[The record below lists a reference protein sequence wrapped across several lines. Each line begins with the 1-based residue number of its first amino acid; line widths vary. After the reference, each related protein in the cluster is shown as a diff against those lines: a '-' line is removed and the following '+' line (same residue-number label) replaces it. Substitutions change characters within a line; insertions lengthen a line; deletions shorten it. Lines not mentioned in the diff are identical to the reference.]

1 MNKLTYE
8 TIDRLYAL
16 FISIMDKG
24 NIPTNITTR
33 QILRK
38 IQPHIEDC
46 QSQWKQEPIASFLK
60 ENLDEKGFVRYDNVN
75 PTVGQ
80 KTFMEL
86 MDTIVNVELP
96 KYNQDTLCV
105 SFGNNDLDSKFA
117 DILIELDLL
126 EKKDA
131 SN

>member
-46 QSQWKQEPIASFLK
+46 QSQWKQEPIISFLK
-60 ENLDEKGFVRYDNVN
+60 NNMTEKGFITFNNEDSE
-75 PTVGQ
+75 GQ
-80 KTFMEL
+80 SAFKKL
-86 MDTIVNVELP
+86 MSTLIDINLP

-105 SFGNNDLDSKFA
+105 SFGNNDFDSKFA

-131 SN
+131 QN

>member
-46 QSQWKQEPIASFLK
+46 QSQWKQEPIISFLK
-60 ENLDEKGFVRYDNVN
+60 NNMTEKGFITFNNEDSK
-75 PTVGQ
+75 GQ
-80 KTFMEL
+80 SAFKKL
-86 MDTIVNVELP
+86 MSTLIDINLP

>member
-1 MNKLTYE
+1 MSSLTYE

-38 IQPHIEDC
+38 LHPHIEDC

-60 ENLDEKGFVRYDNVN
+60 TNMSENGFVQYNN
-75 PTVGQ
+75 EQPTKGQ
-80 KTFMEL
+80 KVFKEL
-86 MDTIVNVELP
+86 MGTTVNVELP
-96 KYNQDTLCV
+96 RYSQDTLCV
-105 SFGNNDLDSKFA
+105 TFGSNDLDNKFA
-117 DILIELDLL
+117 DILINLDLL

-131 SN
+131 

>member
-1 MNKLTYE
+1 MSKLTYE
-8 TIDRLYAL
+8 TIDRLYVL

-38 IQPHIEDC
+38 LQPHIEDC
-46 QSQWKQEPIASFLK
+46 QSQWKQEPIISFLK
-60 ENLDEKGFVRYDNVN
+60 NNMTEKGFITFNNEDSE
-75 PTVGQ
+75 GQ
-80 KTFMEL
+80 IAFKKL
-86 MDTIVNVELP
+86 MITLIDINLP

-131 SN
+131 

>member
-38 IQPHIEDC
+38 LQSHIEDC
-46 QSQWKQEPIASFLK
+46 QSQWKQEPIISFLK
-60 ENLDEKGFVRYDNVN
+60 NNMTEKGFIAFNNEDSE
-75 PTVGQ
+75 GQ
-80 KTFMEL
+80 SAFKKL
-86 MDTIVNVELP
+86 MSTLIDINLP

>member
-1 MNKLTYE
+1 MSSLTYE

-38 IQPHIEDC
+38 LHPHIEDC

-60 ENLDEKGFVRYDNVN
+60 TNMSENGFVQYNN
-75 PTVGQ
+75 EQPTKGQ
-80 KTFMEL
+80 KAFKEL
-86 MDTIVNVELP
+86 MGTTVNVELP
-96 KYNQDTLCV
+96 RYNQDTLCV
-105 SFGNNDLDSKFA
+105 TFGSNDLDNKFA
-117 DILIELDLL
+117 DILINLDLL

-131 SN
+131 

>member
-1 MNKLTYE
+1 MSKLTYE
-8 TIDRLYAL
+8 TIDRLYVL

-38 IQPHIEDC
+38 LQPHIEDC
-46 QSQWKQEPIASFLK
+46 QSQWKQEPIISFLK
-60 ENLDEKGFVRYDNVN
+60 NNMTEKGFITFNNEDSE
-75 PTVGQ
+75 GQ
-80 KTFMEL
+80 IAFKKL
-86 MDTIVNVELP
+86 MITLIDINLP

-126 EKKDA
+126 EKKNA
-131 SN
+131 

>member
-46 QSQWKQEPIASFLK
+46 QSQWKQEPIVSFLK
-60 ENLDEKGFVRYDNVN
+60 NNMTEKGFITFNNEDSE
-75 PTVGQ
+75 GQ
-80 KTFMEL
+80 SAFKKL
-86 MDTIVNVELP
+86 MSTLIDINLP

-105 SFGNNDLDSKFA
+105 SFGNNDLDNKFA

>member
-1 MNKLTYE
+1 MSSLTYE

-38 IQPHIEDC
+38 LHPHIEDC

-60 ENLDEKGFVRYDNVN
+60 TNMSENGFVQYNN
-75 PTVGQ
+75 EQPTKGQ
-80 KTFMEL
+80 KAFKEL
-86 MDTIVNVELP
+86 MGTTVNVELP
-96 KYNQDTLCV
+96 KYSQHTLCV

-117 DILIELDLL
+117 DILINLDLL

-131 SN
+131 

>member
-8 TIDRLYAL
+8 TIDHLYAL
-16 FISIMDKG
+16 FISIKDRG

-38 IQPHIEDC
+38 LQSHIEDC

-60 ENLDEKGFVRYDNVN
+60 ASMSENGFIQYNN
-75 PTVGQ
+75 EQPTKGQ
-80 KTFMEL
+80 KAFKEL
-86 MDTIVNVELP
+86 MRTVINVELP
-96 KYNQDTLCV
+96 KYTQDTLCV
-105 SFGNNDLDSKFA
+105 SFGDTDLDSKFT
-117 DILIELDLL
+117 DILIDLDLL

-131 SN
+131 